1 MLTEPYKI
9 IHQLPRDFDMK
20 QRRRRPLLR
29 QSAKSSHHQM
39 SDKARRSEIDFYALN
54 AQRIDADPEL
64 TKNKPIRW
72 FIAWLI
78 FAILIGIFTAWS

>member
-1 MLTEPYKI
+1 
-9 IHQLPRDFDMK
+9 
-20 QRRRRPLLR
+20 
-29 QSAKSSHHQM
+29 M

>member
-1 MLTEPYKI
+1 MADKD
-9 IHQLPRDFDMK
+9 R
-20 QRRRRPLLR
+20 
-29 QSAKSSHHQM
+29 SA
-39 SDKARRSEIDFYALN
+39 EIDFYALN
-54 AQRIDADPEL
+54 AQRIDADPEP